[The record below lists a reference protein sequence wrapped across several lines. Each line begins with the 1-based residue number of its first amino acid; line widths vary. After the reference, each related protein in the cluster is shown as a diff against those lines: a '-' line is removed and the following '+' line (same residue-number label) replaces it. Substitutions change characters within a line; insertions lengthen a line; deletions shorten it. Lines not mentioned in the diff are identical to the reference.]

1 MHSCLYEGWL
11 RHRRF
16 APLSHAFRYGVYMAF
31 IDLSEIDELLRTRRI
46 LGASR
51 YAPIAFRRRDYIGD
65 ADVPLDRAVRARVA
79 QHTGAMPSGPIR
91 LLTHLAHFGYCFNP
105 VSFYYCFD
113 ARGERVETV
122 LAQITNTPWGERHE
136 YVLRRTDEEGR
147 IRERFEK
154 RFHVSPFMAMDM
166 EYEWRVS
173 APNRTLAIHMD
184 VGSSSGPKTFD
195 ATLVLVRR
203 PITDANLARMLALR
217 PLMTARVIGAIY
229 WQALRL
235 YLKGAPF
242 HPHPRTRPRG
252 IAA

>member
-1 MHSCLYEGWL
+1 
-11 RHRRF
+11 
-16 APLSHAFRYGVYMAF
+16 MAF
-31 IDLSEIDELLRTRRI
+31 IDLCEIDELLRNRS
-46 LGASR
+46 LLSASR

-79 QHTGAMPSGPIR
+79 QHTGFMPSGPIR

-136 YVLRRTDEEGR
+136 YVLRRTDEGGR

-166 EYEWRVS
+166 EYEWRFS

-184 VGSSSGPKTFD
+184 VGGNSGSKTFD
-195 ATLVLVRR
+195 ATLVLARR
-203 PITDANLARMLALR
+203 PITDANLARMLVVR